1 MVCMMTIHKPHA
13 LISLFVLIVA
23 AVFGIGAFQLT
34 GDTGYAGIGPAF
46 LPTIVSLFLAALGLG
61 LLYQACSGGFRRL
74 DVQAQDARPD
84 VRGAVWVSA
93 GILLMAM
100 LMKYTGFVIAAVVL
114 FVCVAR
120 AFGSK
125 RIAIDALIGAA
136 LVLPVFWLF
145 TLVLDVNLPQLI
157 NKWL

>member
-1 MVCMMTIHKPHA
+1 MTIHKAHA
-13 LISLFVLIVA
+13 LISLFVL
-23 AVFGIGAFQLT
+23 AVGVTFGVGAFQLK

-46 LPTIVSLFLAALGLG
+46 LPTIVSAFLVALGLG
-61 LLYQACSGGFRRL
+61 LFYQAATGGFRRL
-74 DVQAQDARPD
+74 EVQASESRPD
-84 VRGAVWVSA
+84 LMGAVWVSA
-93 GILLMAM
+93 GILGMAF
-100 LMKYTGFVIAAVVL
+100 LMKFTGFVIAAVVL

-125 RIAIDALIGAA
+125 RVALDAAIGAA

-145 TLVLDVNLPQLI
+145 TLVLDVNLPQLF

>member
-1 MVCMMTIHKPHA
+1 MSINKSHL
-13 LISLFVLIVA
+13 LISLFVLA
-23 AVFGIGAFQLT
+23 LATAFGIGAMKLT

-46 LPTIVSLFLAALGLG
+46 LPTIVSGFLAALGLG
-61 LLYQACSGGFRRL
+61 LLYQACTGGFRRL
-74 DVQAQDARPD
+74 EIEALDTRPD
-84 VRGAVWVSA
+84 VRGAIWISA
-93 GILLMAM
+93 GILAMAA
-100 LMKYTGFVIAAVVL
+100 LMKFTGFVIAAVTL

-125 RIAIDALIGAA
+125 RPAIDAAIGAA